1 MPEHYQ
7 RWVTETFSYCNSCRR
22 ITKHAVSGGRL
33 AHCLE
38 HGPKVNAR
46 GESKAQT
53 KRREATEKAK
63 QNPTLF

>member
-7 RWVTETFSYCNSCRR
+7 KWVFETLAYCNTCRR

-46 GESKAQT
+46 GESKVQT
-53 KRREATEKAK
+53 RRREAKEKAK
-63 QNPTLF
+63 QNLTLF